1 MTHHGALPL
10 HVIKLMAMNDS
21 QLREIDWDMDPGNEF
36 NMLVDGQIAENTVPL
51 LETLYTALLANLSVT
66 SEEHNEY
73 VHSVSSKLYDLY
85 IAQDVYNRYC
95 SVLTLIGDMH
105 A

>member
-1 MTHHGALPL
+1 MTRPEALPL
-10 HVIKLMAMNDS
+10 NVIKLMAMSDS
-21 QLREIDWDMDPGNEF
+21 QLYEIDWDM
-36 NMLVDGQIAENTVPL
+36 VDTNGMFVEGQIAVNTIPL
-51 LETLYTALLANLSVT
+51 LETLYTALLENLSVT

-85 IAQDVYNRYC
+85 IVRDVYNRYC
-95 SVLTLIGDMH
+95 SVLTLIGDIP